1 MAVLL
6 TNRKM
11 APRSLPDCLTFYSRS
26 DALTR
31 ARDVAAF
38 LQEAVTVNDMGQTER
53 VRRGMFACFALLDDM
68 LAIASGDYA
77 FPLAGDNTDPDLCGR
92 EGVGNER

>member
-1 MAVLL
+1 MVLL
-6 TNRKM
+6 TKKVS
-11 APRSLPDCLTFYSRS
+11 PKSLPECLTLYSQS

-38 LQEAVTVNDMGQTER
+38 LQEAVTVSDMEQTER
-53 VRRGMFACFALLDDM
+53 VRRGMFACFALLDDI

-77 FPLAGDNTDPDLCGR
+77 FPLAGDDTDPDLCKR
-92 EGVGNER
+92 KGVDDVR

>member
-1 MAVLL
+1 MVLL
-6 TNRKM
+6 TKKVS
-11 APRSLPDCLTFYSRS
+11 PKSLPECLTLYSRS
-26 DALTR
+26 DALAR

-38 LQEAVTVNDMGQTER
+38 LQEAVTGSDLEQTER

-77 FPLAGDNTDPDLCGR
+77 FPLAGDDTDPDLCKR
-92 EGVGNER
+92 KGVDDVR

>member
-11 APRSLPDCLTFYSRS
+11 APRSLPDCLTFYSRQ

-31 ARDVAAF
+31 AREVAAF
-38 LQEAVTVNDMGQTER
+38 LQEAATVSELEQTER
-53 VRRGMFACFALLDDM
+53 VRLGMFCCFQLLDDM
-68 LAIASGDYA
+68 LAIAAGEYD
-77 FPLAGDNTDPDLCGR
+77 FPLAGDGTDPDLCKR
-92 EGVGNER
+92 KGVGNER